1 MAFSLRRGLKE
12 VFAAKVIKDDATGYV
27 TGTPFHL
34 IPVGT
39 MTRTVNSDTASTF
52 FDDTLFASTT
62 YEGATDVVIEGAS
75 IDNVGLANLFPQMT
89 VDAETGAI
97 FDSGDPQECYY
108 AIGGTAETIDG
119 VIERFWMYKCTIAPV
134 EKSDKTKDDTT
145 DTNGMTLNIAA
156 YRTTYEFPNVGRLKN
171 VAIESS
177 STVLKSGQSWT
188 AQVVTP
194 ENKGTILEPASSTA
208 YDLSAVIFGDT
219 SYVNSISISRGET
232 TVTPGTGVLNYGD
245 KLSISTIHS
254 DGVIPT
260 IYVNGTMYTDLE
272 TVEYVVTGNV
282 VIAAGVE

>member
-34 IPVGT
+34 IPAGT

-62 YEGATDVVIEGAS
+62 YEGATDIVIEGAS

-97 FDSGDPQECYY
+97 FDSGDPQESYY
-108 AIGGTAETIDG
+108 AIGGTAENVNG

-177 STVLKSGQSWT
+177 STAIKSGQSWT

-194 ENKGTILEPASSTA
+194 ENKGTILEPVSATA
-208 YDLSAVIFGDT
+208 YNLVVGYGGTEQPFSVTIT
-219 SYVNSISISRGET
+219 RNGET
-232 TVTPGTGVLNYGD
+232 VTAGTGVLNYGD
-245 KLSISTIHS
+245 VLSITVQSPSENTS
-254 DGVIPT
+254 LN
-260 IYVNGTMYTDLE
+260 VNGTVLGGGESISATYT
-272 TVEYVVTGNV
+272 VTGNTLV
-282 VIAAGVE
+282 FVRVN

>member
-34 IPVGT
+34 IPAGT
-39 MTRTVNSDTASTF
+39 MTRTVNSDTAGTF

-62 YEGATDVVIEGAS
+62 YEGATDIVIEGAS

-97 FDSGDPQECYY
+97 FDSGDPQECYF
-108 AIGGTAETIDG
+108 AIGGTAENVNG

-134 EKSDKTKDDTT
+134 EKSDKTKDNTT

-156 YRTTYEFPNVGRLKN
+156 YRTTYEFPNFGRKKN

-177 STVLKSGQSWT
+177 STALKSGQSWT

-194 ENKGTILEPASSTA
+194 ENKGTILEPASTVA
-208 YDLSAVIFGDT
+208 YDLTVVTNTAIVTITRDG
-219 SYVNSISISRGET
+219 T
-232 TVTPGTGVLNYGD
+232 TFTPGTGVLHYGD
-245 KLSISTIHS
+245 ALNITVVSGSETA
-254 DGVIPT
+254 VA
-260 IYVNGTMYTDLE
+260 YVNGE
-272 TVEYVVTGNV
+272 TIGSGESITAAYVVTGNV
-282 VIAAGVE
+282 VIVATE

>member
-34 IPVGT
+34 IPAGT

-62 YEGATDVVIEGAS
+62 YEGATDIVVEGAS

-89 VDAETGAI
+89 VDPSTGAI

-108 AIGGTAETIDG
+108 AIGGTAENTDG
-119 VIERFWMYKCTIAPV
+119 VIERFWFHKCTIAPV

-156 YRTTYEFPNVGRLKN
+156 YRTSYEFPNVGRLKN
-171 VAIESS
+171 VSIESS
-177 STVLKSGQSWT
+177 ATAIKTGQSWT

-194 ENKGTILEPASSTA
+194 ENKGTILEPASTTA

-219 SYVNSISISRGET
+219 SYVSSISITRGGT

-245 KLSISTIHS
+245 ELSISTSHTE
-254 DGVIPT
+254 GVDPT
-260 IYVNGTMYTDLE
+260 IYVNGTTYNSE
-272 TVEYVVTGNV
+272 PVEYVVTGNV
-282 VIAAGVE
+282 VIAVGAE